1 LILHH
6 DDEEESVPK
15 FLFNEFVKEVNPGVY
30 LVSALELALLVLKV
44 VRDIELGD
52 GYGSDAVPDMD
63 NIN

>member
-1 LILHH
+1 M
-6 DDEEESVPK
+6 PK